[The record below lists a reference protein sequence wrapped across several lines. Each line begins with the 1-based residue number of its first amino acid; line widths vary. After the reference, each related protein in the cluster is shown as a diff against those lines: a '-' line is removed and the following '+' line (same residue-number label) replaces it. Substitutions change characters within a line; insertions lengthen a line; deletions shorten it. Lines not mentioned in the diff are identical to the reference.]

1 MNTTPKFFVE
11 SRETENSRLNKLS
24 QMVTYLVCD
33 RWKYRFK
40 VLMSRVRQM
49 TKDVIK
55 SEV

>member
-1 MNTTPKFFVE
+1 MNTIPKFFAE